1 MEIIEEDD
9 GEIKQLMLRISNKEI
24 TLCETCYTFFDYVPQ
39 VKACDEC
46 KKKKQREYNQRTE
59 VKAKK
64 REYDIERRHLPEVK
78 AKKRE
83 RERTPEYKAKAR
95 EYRQRPEVK
104 ERIREY
110 SQRPEVK
117 AKKRERDR
125 TPEYKAKA
133 REYNQRPEVKAK
145 VRERKERNKKPTQRQ
160 PSQKRRRVVAALDS
174 RERMKKAM
182 QNLGMTEE
190 MRLYFEEWFLTRW
203 I

>member
-9 GEIKQLMLRISNKEI
+9 GEIKQLMLRISRKEI
-24 TLCETCYTFFDYVPQ
+24 TLCETCDTFFDYVPL

-46 KKKKQREYNQRTE
+46 KKKKQ
-59 VKAKK
+59 
-64 REYDIERRHLPEVK
+64 
-78 AKKRE
+78 
-83 RERTPEYKAKAR
+83 
-95 EYRQRPEVK
+95 
-104 ERIREY
+104 
-110 SQRPEVK
+110 
-117 AKKRERDR
+117 
-125 TPEYKAKA
+125 

-190 MRLYFEEWFLTRW
+190 MRLYFEE
-203 I
+203 